1 MKLKNIS
8 LLQAIALLVG
18 TIIGAGMLGIPY
30 AIKTVG
36 VVPGLIL
43 LLLLGIAIL
52 LTNLIFGEVVLSTDK
67 KHQLVGYAEKYLGKT
82 GKYIMLI
89 LTLFGFYGALL
100 AYIIGEGEV
109 LSALFG
115 GGNFLWS
122 ILFAFVGSLI
132 IYFGLRLVKKL
143 ELFLTAILLAVIL
156 FICFKGLNSFS
167 AVNFTGSNWPLFFA
181 PYGVI
186 FFAMGGLSAIPQMKE
201 VLIGR
206 GKSVKRAILIGTAI
220 PFIFYSLFVIVVLGV
235 TGVNTTEI
243 ATIGLGAVLGRSVLL
258 AGNILAFFTMATSFL
273 AIGLGLKIIFQ
284 TDLKLNHG
292 LSWLLVIGLPLL
304 IFIFGLNNF
313 IGVIGTVGALGGGLE
328 GLLICLMFLKLKKL
342 RERLPE
348 YELPKSK
355 LMVAVLI
362 AVFLTGAGAV
372 LWSLF

>member
-1 MKLKNIS
+1 MKIKNLS

-36 VVPGLIL
+36 VIPGLVL
-43 LLLLGIAIL
+43 LLLLGIAIV

-82 GKYIMLI
+82 GKYIMLL
-89 LTLFGFYGALL
+89 LTLFSFYGALL

-109 LSALFG
+109 LSTLFG

-122 ILFAFVGSLI
+122 ILFALAGSLI
-132 IYFGLRLVKKL
+132 IYFGLRLVKRL
-143 ELFLTAILLAVIL
+143 ELFLTAILLGVIL
-156 FICFKGLNSFS
+156 FICFKGLDSFS
-167 AVNFTGSNWPLFFA
+167 VTNFTNNNWPLFFA

-206 GKSVKRAILIGTAI
+206 GKLVKRAILIGTAI

-235 TGVNTTEI
+235 TGVSTTEI
-243 ATIGLGAVLGRSVLL
+243 ATIGLGAVLGKTVLL

-273 AIGLGLKIIFQ
+273 VIGLGLKMIFQ
-284 TDLKLNHG
+284 IDLKLNHG
-292 LSWLLVIGLPLL
+292 LSWLLVVGLPLL
-304 IFIFGLNNF
+304 IFILGLNNF

-328 GLLICLMFLKLKKL
+328 GLLICLMFLRLKKL
-342 RERLPE
+342 RERVPE

-355 LMVAVLI
+355 LMVILLI
-362 AVFLTGAGAV
+362 AVFLIGAGTV